1 MSLIDLHLHLL
12 PGVDDGPP
20 DEAESLAHARRLVA
34 AGVREAAVT
43 PHVGHPGFPLDL
55 RTIPERTAA
64 LQATLDRERIAL
76 RLRAGG
82 EIHPAAAALLDRD
95 ELDVVAHGPR
105 GARWVLLEVPFLG
118 IDEGFLAGCRH
129 VRAQGFGIVVA
140 HPERAAGLL
149 DAGLDALWGELV
161 RGAVLQVS
169 VCSLLGEHGDEA
181 RLAGEHLVRTG
192 LAYLLASDGHGGRRR
207 QTLGQGPALALRAGA
222 SPVRA
227 RQLTEANPAFLL
239 RAGLPAA
246 LPRSTAVTS

>member
-20 DEAESLAHARRLVA
+20 DVTESLAHARRLAA
-34 AGVREAAVT
+34 AGVREAAAT

-64 LQATLDRERIAL
+64 LQAVLDRERVPL
-76 RLRAGG
+76 RLHAGG
-82 EIHPAAAALLDRD
+82 EIHPSAAAGLRRD
-95 ELDVVAHGPR
+95 ELEVVAHGPG
-105 GARWVLLEVPFLG
+105 GARWVLLEVPFAG
-118 IDEGFLAGCRH
+118 IDEGFLDGCRH
-129 VRAQGFGIVVA
+129 VRGLGFGVVVA

-149 DAGLDALWGELV
+149 DAGLDALWAELV

-169 VCSLLGEHGDEA
+169 VCSLRGEHGEEA

-207 QTLGQGPALALRAGA
+207 HTLGEGPALAVRAGA
-222 SPVRA
+222 SPLRA

-239 RAGLPAA
+239 RAGLPGAA
-246 LPRSTAVTS
+246 RSAPPVAA